1 MFKYYFPDHIVVL
14 IIRKRLLLQGVE
26 FETDDFLPKKK
37 NISPGKLYSC
47 KFVCKRYKNKT
58 IVILLFFFLI

>member
-26 FETDDFLPKKK
+26 FETDDFLPK
-37 NISPGKLYSC
+37 
-47 KFVCKRYKNKT
+47 
-58 IVILLFFFLI
+58 

>member
-37 NISPGKLYSC
+37 ISHQENFTHVNLFVKDTRTKL
-47 KFVCKRYKNKT
+47 
-58 IVILLFFFLI
+58 LLY